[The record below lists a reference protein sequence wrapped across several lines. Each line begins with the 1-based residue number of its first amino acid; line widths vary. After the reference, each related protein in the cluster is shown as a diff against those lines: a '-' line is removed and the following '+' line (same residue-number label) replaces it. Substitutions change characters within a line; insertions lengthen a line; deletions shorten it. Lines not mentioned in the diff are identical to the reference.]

1 MLLYYITDRKQFGR
15 TEAEQRSTLLGR
27 IAEAA
32 RAGVDYIQLREKDLA
47 SRDLERIARDAV
59 KAIRENST
67 TTRLLVN
74 ARTDVALACGADG
87 VHLPGGDLAASE
99 IRAVWRKCTDRDPV
113 IGVSAHSPADV
124 RYAESHGADFA
135 VLAPIFEKATTLMPG
150 IGLSTLR
157 EACAAL
163 AAPGDVE
170 APYQGGFSVLALGG
184 VTLINASDCL
194 RAGAL
199 GVAGIRLFQHGDLCE
214 TVRKLR
220 DLQR

>member
-1 MLLYYITDRKQFGR
+1 
-15 TEAEQRSTLLGR
+15 
-27 IAEAA
+27 
-32 RAGVDYIQLREKDLA
+32 
-47 SRDLERIARDAV
+47 
-59 KAIRENST
+59 
-67 TTRLLVN
+67 
-74 ARTDVALACGADG
+74 
-87 VHLPGGDLAASE
+87 
-99 IRAVWRKCTDRDPV
+99 VWRKCTDRDPV

-135 VLAPIFEKATTLMPG
+135 VLAPIFEKATTLTPG
-150 IGLSTLR
+150 IGLSALR

-184 VTLINASDCL
+184 VTLNNASDCL

>member
-1 MLLYYITDRKQFGR
+1 MLLYYITDRQQFGGSDADR
-15 TEAEQRSTLLGR
+15 RAALLRRIFEAS
-27 IAEAA
+27 
-32 RAGVDYIQLREKDLA
+32 RAGVDYIQLREKDLTP
-47 SRDLERIARDAV
+47 REQERLARNAV
-59 KAIRENST
+59 KMIRDNST
-67 TTRLLVN
+67 ITRLLVN
-74 ARTDVALACGADG
+74 ARTDIALACGADG
-87 VHLPGGDLAASE
+87 VHLPGDDLAASE
-99 IRAVWRKCTDRDPV
+99 VRALWRKCTDRDPL
-113 IGVSAHSPADV
+113 IGVSAHSPAEV

-135 VLAPIFEKATTLMPG
+135 VLAPIFEKAKTSTPG

-184 VTLINASDCL
+184 VTLQNASDCL

-199 GVAGIRLFQHGDLCE
+199 GVAGIRMFQQGDVFE
-214 TVRKLR
+214 IVRKLR